1 MSGQRR
7 KPRFRTLAVTGL
19 ASAALIVSAEA
30 GPLSSS
36 AAGDLASSA
45 TQSSP
50 AAAGQSLG
58 YVDARRDPGS
68 ATRAAQLRTSGRAS
82 DTAAAT
88 GFRASLPASA
98 LLEYDGATG
107 TVRIL
112 ENLDGYLTPPSSN
125 PARKIALTYVTR
137 HHAGL
142 GLTGADLDTFQMR
155 RDYVDI
161 TGIHHLSW
169 VQKIDGMLVFGG
181 GLQAAVSPEGRL
193 LTVGG
198 SPVSSPAAPAK
209 SASPRLASRA
219 SAITAARRAAG
230 ERSTTPGP
238 RDAARRVLFVTAN
251 RSYPAW
257 QTITMSASE
266 PALSVFDAT
275 SARVL
280 YHRSLASDAS
290 PESPATGM
298 AYPYFPGHVPG
309 GTQQPLNFSRNG
321 WLRKS
326 STRLFGNNVHA
337 YSDVND
343 DGLAQSGEEVPP
355 SSGNAWDYRLSP
367 FHLAKVSFCDN
378 PYPCSWNPNKPYSWR
393 KNRKQNATQVF
404 AFVNTWHDH
413 LLAAPIGFT
422 EAAGNFQNLNR
433 TGKGRAGDYV
443 DAQTDDGANTYRGLP
458 DANHIDNANMSTPPD
473 GHAPTMQM
481 YLQHQPGTSYPDG
494 DPFAPTNVG
503 DEADTVFHEYTHG
516 LSNRLVVDATG
527 NSTLAGAQ
535 AGSMGEG
542 WSDWY
547 AMDYLVDQ
555 GLQKDDPAAVE
566 VVLFQYDGA
575 GVALD
580 RTEPIDCAV
589 GSSSSLCNGAA
600 TGHTGGYTYA
610 DYARVVGFPEVHSDG
625 EIWAQTLWSL
635 RDRVGSEV
643 SRALVTR
650 AMELTPGFPSFLD
663 MRNAL
668 LVADTAVFDGKFHAK
683 IWKTFASRGMGFYA
697 GALGSDDT
705 EPGAS
710 FARPPA
716 DATRGSLTGVVR
728 DDATHAPVPGVP
740 VTLAFQGGGGIAN
753 PTDVTG
759 PDGSYNLGPVPV
771 GHYPKLV
778 VTAPGYDPTSVEVT
792 VATGSTSTDIGLRRD
807 WAAASG
813 GATVS
818 VDGTVPDF
826 TAYGCGPDAAIDS
839 STDVGWITT
848 VGPDENP
855 VNVVDPKYL
864 TVDLGRAVNVTR
876 FGVDPSAACGL
887 GGSSS
892 TGAYSIETSPD
903 ASTWT
908 AAATGTFTAEDRGR
922 VNPVTPTAGTSAVR
936 YVRFHILGN
945 QTPDF
950 ATNCPYGAYD
960 GCTYLA
966 LSELEVYGSPTP

>member
-1 MSGQRR
+1 MSGQRPQHR
-7 KPRFRTLAVTGL
+7 HRTLAATGLATAALVVAAAVGPLGSSSAADL
-19 ASAALIVSAEA
+19 ASAAQ
-30 GPLSSS
+30 
-36 AAGDLASSA
+36 A
-45 TQSSP
+45 TP
-50 AAAGQSLG
+50 VAGQSRG
-58 YVDARRDPGS
+58 YVDARRNPGT
-68 ATRAAQLRTSGRAS
+68 ATRAAQLRTSGQVADRTAS
-82 DTAAAT
+82 TR
-88 GFRASLPASA
+88 FRRNIADRA
-98 LLEYDGATG
+98 LLEYDGSTG

-112 ENLDGYLTPPSSN
+112 QNLDGYLTGASKK
-125 PARKIALTYVTR
+125 PARRIALRYVAR
-137 HHAGL
+137 HHADL
-142 GLTGADLDTFQMR
+142 GLTQADLDTFHMR

-169 VQKIDGMLVFGG
+169 VQKVDGMLVFGG
-181 GLQAAVSPEGRL
+181 GLQAAVSPTGRL

-198 SPVSSPAAPAK
+198 SPVSSPAAPVK
-209 SASPRLASRA
+209 SATPKLTSRTA
-219 SAITAARRAAG
+219 AITAARRAAG
-230 ERSTTPGP
+230 ERRTAPGS
-238 RDAARRVLFVTAN
+238 RDAARRVLFVTASH
-251 RSYPAW
+251 SYPAW

-266 PALSVFDAT
+266 PALSVFDAA
-275 SARVL
+275 SGRVL
-280 YHRSLASDAS
+280 YHRSLSSDAS
-290 PESPATGM
+290 PEGPATGT
-298 AYPYFPGHVPG
+298 AFSYFPGHVPG
-309 GTQQPLNFSRNG
+309 GTQQEINFSRHR
-321 WLRKS
+321 WLKKS
-326 STRLFGNNVHA
+326 ATRLFGNNAHA

-343 DGLAQSGEEVPP
+343 DGVAQAREEAPP
-355 SSGNAWDYRLSP
+355 SSGNAWNYPLRP
-367 FHLAKVSFCDN
+367 FRLAKFSFCGK

-393 KNRKQNATQVF
+393 KNRKQNITQVF
-404 AFVNTWHDH
+404 TFVNTWHDH

-422 EAAGNFQNLNR
+422 EAAGNFQNRNK
-433 TGKGRAGDYV
+433 TGKGKAGDYV
-443 DAQTDDGANTYRGLP
+443 DAQTDDGANTHNGLP

-473 GHAPTMQM
+473 GHSPTMQM

-516 LSNRLVVDATG
+516 LSERLVVDATG

-555 GLQKDDPAAVE
+555 GLQKDDPAAVD

-575 GVALD
+575 GAKLD

-589 GSSSSLCNGAA
+589 GSSASLCNGGA

-610 DYARVVGFPEVHSDG
+610 DYAKVVGFPEVHSDG

-635 RDRVGSEV
+635 RDRVGSEA

-650 AMELTPGFPSFLD
+650 AMELAPGSPSFLD

-668 LVADTAVFDGKFHAK
+668 LVADTAVFSGKFHTK

-705 EPGAS
+705 APGAS

-716 DATRGSLTGVVR
+716 DQTPGTLTGVVR
-728 DDATHAPVPGVP
+728 DDATHAPVAGVP
-740 VTLAFQGGGGIAN
+740 VTLAFQGGSGVAN
-753 PTDVTG
+753 PTVVTG
-759 PDGSYNLGPVPV
+759 PDGSYRLGPVPA
-771 GHYPKLV
+771 GRYPKLV
-778 VTAPGYDPTSVEVT
+778 VTAPGYDPTSQEVT
-792 VATGSTSTDIGLRRD
+792 VTAGTTSTDIGLRRD
-807 WAAASG
+807 WASASG
-813 GATVS
+813 GAS
-818 VDGTVPDF
+818 VTDFLGPDF
-826 TAYGCGPDAAIDS
+826 TDYGCGPVNAIDNS
-839 STDVGWITT
+839 ADAGWVTT

-864 TVDLGRAVNVTR
+864 TVDLGRAITVSR

-887 GGSSS
+887 GGSAS

-903 ASTWT
+903 ATTWT
-908 AAATGTFTAEDRGR
+908 TAASGTFTVGDRGR
-922 VNPVTPTAGTSAVR
+922 VNLVTPTAGASAVR

-950 ATNCPYGAYD
+950 TTNCPYGAYD